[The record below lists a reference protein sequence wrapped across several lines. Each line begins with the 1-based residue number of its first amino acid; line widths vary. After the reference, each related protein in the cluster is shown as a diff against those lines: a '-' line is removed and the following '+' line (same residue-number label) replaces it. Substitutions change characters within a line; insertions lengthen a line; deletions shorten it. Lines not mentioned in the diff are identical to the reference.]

1 MRLDKLLTTAGLTRA
16 QAKRAVAEGRAR
28 VNGEAVR
35 DAGLRVDGAEVLL
48 DGRPVTEPGEVYWM
62 LNKPAGVLTA
72 VRDARE
78 KTAFALLP
86 EDVRRREPSPI
97 GRLDRDVTGLLL
109 FTTHGELLHRLISP
123 RYAVEKVYIA
133 RVEGTPDASDAEN
146 LAAGIAFS
154 DFTARPAR
162 LEVLEEGL
170 VRLTVTEGRYH
181 EVKRLLAAVGH
192 PVLSLARE
200 AMGGVSLDAA
210 LDAGEGRPLTGDEI
224 ARLFRAAQL
233 DAEQKD
239 HA

>member
-28 VNGEAVR
+28 VNGEPVR
-35 DAGLRVDGAEVLL
+35 DAGLRVDGKQVLL

-86 EDVRRREPSPI
+86 EEVRRREPSPI

-133 RVEGTPDASDAEN
+133 RVEGTPDASDAEK

-192 PVLSLARE
+192 PVSSLARA
-200 AMGGVSLDAA
+200 AMGGVYLDAA
-210 LDAGEGRPLTGDEI
+210 LKAGEGRPLTDDEV
-224 ARLFRAAQL
+224 ARLLRAARL
-233 DAEQKD
+233 EANNHE
-239 HA
+239 

>member
-1 MRLDKLLTTAGLTRA
+1 MRLDKLLTAAGLTRA

-35 DAGLRVDGAEVLL
+35 DPGLRVDGKQVLL
-48 DGRPVTEPGEVYWM
+48 DGRPVSEPGEVYWM

-86 EDVRRREPSPI
+86 EEVRRREPSPI

-133 RVEGTPDASDAEN
+133 RVEGTPDASDAEK

-192 PVLSLARE
+192 PVSSLARA
-200 AMGGVSLDAA
+200 AMGGVYLDAA
-210 LDAGEGRPLTGDEI
+210 LKAGEGRPLTDDEV
-224 ARLFRAAQL
+224 ARLLRAARL
-233 DAEQKD
+233 EANNHE
-239 HA
+239 

>member
-35 DAGLRVDGAEVLL
+35 DAGLRVDGKQVLL

-72 VRDARE
+72 VRDAWE

-133 RVEGTPDASDAEN
+133 RVEGTPDASDAEK

-192 PVLSLARE
+192 PVSSLARA
-200 AMGGVSLDAA
+200 AMGGVYLDAA
-210 LDAGEGRPLTGDEI
+210 LKAGEGRPLTDDEV
-224 ARLFRAAQL
+224 ARLLRAARL
-233 DAEQKD
+233 EANNHE
-239 HA
+239 

>member
-1 MRLDKLLTTAGLTRA
+1 MRLDKLLTAAGLTRA

-35 DAGLRVDGAEVLL
+35 DAGMRVDGAEVLL
-48 DGRPVTEPGEVYWM
+48 DGKPVTEPGEVYWM
-62 LNKPAGVLTA
+62 LHKPAGVLTA

-97 GRLDRDVTGLLL
+97 GRLDKDVTGLLL

-133 RVEGTPDASDAEN
+133 RVEGTPDASDAET
-146 LAAGIAFS
+146 LAAGVAFS

-162 LEVLEEGL
+162 LEVLKEGL

>member
-35 DAGLRVDGAEVLL
+35 DAGLRVDGKQVLL
-48 DGRPVTEPGEVYWM
+48 DGRPVSEPGEVYWM

-86 EDVRRREPSPI
+86 EDVCRREPSPI

-133 RVEGTPDASDAEN
+133 RVEGTPDASDAEK

-192 PVLSLARE
+192 PVSSLARA
-200 AMGGVSLDAA
+200 AMGGVYLDAA
-210 LDAGEGRPLTGDEI
+210 LKAGEGRPLTDDEV
-224 ARLFRAAQL
+224 ARLLRAARL
-233 DAEQKD
+233 EANNHE
-239 HA
+239 

>member
-35 DAGLRVDGAEVLL
+35 DAGLRVDGKQVLL

-86 EDVRRREPSPI
+86 EEVRRREPSPI

-133 RVEGTPDASDAEN
+133 RVEGTPDASDAEK

-192 PVLSLARE
+192 PVSSLARA
-200 AMGGVSLDAA
+200 AMGGVYLDAA
-210 LDAGEGRPLTGDEI
+210 LKAGEGRPLTDDEV
-224 ARLFRAAQL
+224 ARLLRAARL
-233 DAEQKD
+233 EANNHE
-239 HA
+239 

>member
-1 MRLDKLLTTAGLTRA
+1 M
-16 QAKRAVAEGRAR
+16 
-28 VNGEAVR
+28 
-35 DAGLRVDGAEVLL
+35 
-48 DGRPVTEPGEVYWM
+48 
-62 LNKPAGVLTA
+62 
-72 VRDARE
+72 
-78 KTAFALLP
+78 
-86 EDVRRREPSPI
+86 
-97 GRLDRDVTGLLL
+97 
-109 FTTHGELLHRLISP
+109 
-123 RYAVEKVYIA
+123 
-133 RVEGTPDASDAEN
+133 
-146 LAAGIAFS
+146 
-154 DFTARPAR
+154 
-162 LEVLEEGL
+162 LEVLEAGL

>member
-35 DAGLRVDGAEVLL
+35 DAGLRVDGKQVLL
-48 DGRPVTEPGEVYWM
+48 DGRPVSEPGEVYWM

-86 EDVRRREPSPI
+86 EEVRRREPSPI

-133 RVEGTPDASDAEN
+133 RVEGTPDASDAEK

-192 PVLSLARE
+192 PVSSLARA
-200 AMGGVSLDAA
+200 AMGGVYLDAA
-210 LDAGEGRPLTGDEI
+210 LKAGEGRPLTDDEV
-224 ARLFRAAQL
+224 ARLLRAARL
-233 DAEQKD
+233 EANNHE
-239 HA
+239 

>member
-1 MRLDKLLTTAGLTRA
+1 MRLDKLLTAAGLTRA
-16 QAKRAVAEGRAR
+16 QANRAVAEGRAR

-35 DAGLRVDGAEVLL
+35 DAGLRVDGKQVLL
-48 DGRPVTEPGEVYWM
+48 DGRPVSEPGEVYWM

-86 EDVRRREPSPI
+86 EEVRRREPSPI

-133 RVEGTPDASDAEN
+133 RVEGTPDASDAEK

-192 PVLSLARE
+192 PVSSLARA
-200 AMGGVSLDAA
+200 AMGGVYLDAA
-210 LDAGEGRPLTGDEI
+210 LKAGEGRPLTDDEV
-224 ARLFRAAQL
+224 ARLLRAARL
-233 DAEQKD
+233 EANNHE
-239 HA
+239 

>member
-35 DAGLRVDGAEVLL
+35 DAGLRVDGKQVLL
-48 DGRPVTEPGEVYWM
+48 DGRPVSEPGEVYWM

-133 RVEGTPDASDAEN
+133 RYSKKVLVMNQSRLFMYADVAEVFEHADQIAAMGLSVPQITRIFHRLSAEGYP
-146 LAAGIAFS
+146 
-154 DFTARPAR
+154 
-162 LEVLEEGL
+162 
-170 VRLTVTEGRYH
+170 VRRNIYDMQRAKDEIL
-181 EVKRLLAAVGH
+181 RLLSERGKA
-192 PVLSLARE
+192 
-200 AMGGVSLDAA
+200 
-210 LDAGEGRPLTGDEI
+210 
-224 ARLFRAAQL
+224 
-233 DAEQKD
+233 
-239 HA
+239 

>member
-28 VNGEAVR
+28 VNGEPVR
-35 DAGLRVDGAEVLL
+35 DAGLRVDGKQVLL
-48 DGRPVTEPGEVYWM
+48 DGRPVSEPGEVYWM

-109 FTTHGELLHRLISP
+109 VTTHGELLHRLISP

-192 PVLSLARE
+192 PVSSLARA
-200 AMGGVSLDAA
+200 AMGGVYLDAA
-210 LDAGEGRPLTGDEI
+210 LKAGEGRPLTDDEV
-224 ARLFRAAQL
+224 ARLLRAARL
-233 DAEQKD
+233 EANNHE
-239 HA
+239 

>member
-16 QAKRAVAEGRAR
+16 QANRAVAEGRAR

-35 DAGLRVDGAEVLL
+35 DAGLRVDGKQVLL
-48 DGRPVTEPGEVYWM
+48 DGRPVSEPGEVYWM

-133 RVEGTPDASDAEN
+133 RVEGTPDASDAEK

-192 PVLSLARE
+192 PVSSLARA
-200 AMGGVSLDAA
+200 AMGGVYLDAA
-210 LDAGEGRPLTGDEI
+210 LKAGEGRPLTDDEV
-224 ARLFRAAQL
+224 ARLLRAARL
-233 DAEQKD
+233 EANNHE
-239 HA
+239 

>member
-28 VNGEAVR
+28 VNGETVR
-35 DAGLRVDGAEVLL
+35 DAGLRVDGKQVLL
-48 DGRPVTEPGEVYWM
+48 DGRPVSEPGEVYWM

-133 RVEGTPDASDAEN
+133 RVEGTPDASDAEK

-192 PVLSLARE
+192 PVSSLARA
-200 AMGGVSLDAA
+200 AMGGVYLDAA
-210 LDAGEGRPLTGDEI
+210 LKAGEGRPLTDDEV
-224 ARLFRAAQL
+224 ARLLRAARL
-233 DAEQKD
+233 EANNHE
-239 HA
+239 

>member
-35 DAGLRVDGAEVLL
+35 DAGLRVDGKQVLL
-48 DGRPVTEPGEVYWM
+48 DGRPVSEPGEVYWM

-192 PVLSLARE
+192 PVSSLARA
-200 AMGGVSLDAA
+200 AMGGVYLDAA
-210 LDAGEGRPLTGDEI
+210 LKAGEGRPLTDDEV
-224 ARLFRAAQL
+224 ARLLRAARL
-233 DAEQKD
+233 EANNHE
-239 HA
+239 

>member
-1 MRLDKLLTTAGLTRA
+1 MRSCRRTCAA
-16 QAKRAVAEGRAR
+16 AS
-28 VNGEAVR
+28 
-35 DAGLRVDGAEVLL
+35 LR
-48 DGRPVTEPGEVYWM
+48 
-62 LNKPAGVLTA
+62 
-72 VRDARE
+72 
-78 KTAFALLP
+78 
-86 EDVRRREPSPI
+86 PI

-133 RVEGTPDASDAEN
+133 RVEGTPDALDAEK

-162 LEVLEEGL
+162 LDVLEEGL

-192 PVLSLARE
+192 PVLALARE
-200 AMGGVSLDAA
+200 AMGGVFLDGA
-210 LDAGEGRPLTGDEI
+210 LKAGDGRPLTGDEI
-224 ARLFRAAQL
+224 ARLFRAAHL

>member
-28 VNGEAVR
+28 VNGEVAR
-35 DAGLRVDGAEVLL
+35 DAGLRVDGMQVLL
-48 DGRPVTEPGEVYWM
+48 DGRPVSEPGEVYWM

-133 RVEGTPDASDAEN
+133 RVEGTPDASDAEK

-192 PVLSLARE
+192 PVSSLARA
-200 AMGGVSLDAA
+200 AMGGVYLDAA
-210 LDAGEGRPLTGDEI
+210 LKAGEGRPLTDDEV
-224 ARLFRAAQL
+224 ARLLRAARL
-233 DAEQKD
+233 EANNHE
-239 HA
+239 

>member
-28 VNGEAVR
+28 VNGEPVR
-35 DAGLRVDGAEVLL
+35 DAGLRVDGKQVLL
-48 DGRPVTEPGEVYWM
+48 DGRPVSEPGEVYWM

-86 EDVRRREPSPI
+86 EEVRRREPSPI

-133 RVEGTPDASDAEN
+133 RVEGTPDASDAEK

-192 PVLSLARE
+192 PVSSLARA
-200 AMGGVSLDAA
+200 AMGGVYLDAA
-210 LDAGEGRPLTGDEI
+210 LKAGEGRPLTDDEV
-224 ARLFRAAQL
+224 ARLLRAARL
-233 DAEQKD
+233 EANNHE
-239 HA
+239 

>member
-1 MRLDKLLTTAGLTRA
+1 MRLDKLLTAAGLTRA
-16 QAKRAVAEGRAR
+16 QAKRAVAEGQAR

-35 DAGLRVDGAEVLL
+35 DAGLRVDGKQVLL
-48 DGRPVTEPGEVYWM
+48 DGRPVSEPGEVYWM

-133 RVEGTPDASDAEN
+133 RVEGTPDASDAEK

-192 PVLSLARE
+192 PVSSLARA
-200 AMGGVSLDAA
+200 AMGGVYLDAA
-210 LDAGEGRPLTGDEI
+210 LKAGEGRPLTDDEV
-224 ARLFRAAQL
+224 ARLLRAARL
-233 DAEQKD
+233 EANNHE
-239 HA
+239 

>member
-1 MRLDKLLTTAGLTRA
+1 MRLDKLLTAAGLTRA

-35 DAGLRVDGAEVLL
+35 DAGLRVDGKQVLL
-48 DGRPVTEPGEVYWM
+48 DERPVSEPGEVYWM

-133 RVEGTPDASDAEN
+133 RVEGTPDASDAEK

-192 PVLSLARE
+192 PVSSLARA
-200 AMGGVSLDAA
+200 AMGGVYLDAA
-210 LDAGEGRPLTGDEI
+210 LKAGEGRPLTDDEV
-224 ARLFRAAQL
+224 ARLLRAARL
-233 DAEQKD
+233 EANNHE
-239 HA
+239 

>member
-35 DAGLRVDGAEVLL
+35 DAGLRVDGKQVLL
-48 DGRPVTEPGEVYWM
+48 DGRPVSEPGEVYWM

-97 GRLDRDVTGLLL
+97 GRLDKDVTGLLL

-123 RYAVEKVYIA
+123 KYAVEKVYIA
-133 RVEGTPDASDAEN
+133 RVEGTPDALDAEK

-154 DFTARPAR
+154 DFTARPAW

-192 PVLSLARE
+192 PVSSLARA
-200 AMGGVSLDAA
+200 AMGGVYLDAA
-210 LDAGEGRPLTGDEI
+210 LKAGDGRPLTDDEV
-224 ARLFRAAQL
+224 ARLLRAARL
-233 DAEQKD
+233 EANNHE
-239 HA
+239 

>member
-28 VNGEAVR
+28 VNGEPVR
-35 DAGLRVDGAEVLL
+35 DAGLRVDGKQVLL

-133 RVEGTPDASDAEN
+133 RVEGTPDASDAEK

-192 PVLSLARE
+192 PVSSLARA
-200 AMGGVSLDAA
+200 AMGGVYLDAA
-210 LDAGEGRPLTGDEI
+210 LKAGEGRPLTDDEV
-224 ARLFRAAQL
+224 ARLLRAARL
-233 DAEQKD
+233 EANNHE
-239 HA
+239 

>member
-1 MRLDKLLTTAGLTRA
+1 MRLDKLLTAAGLTRA

-28 VNGEAVR
+28 VNGEVAR
-35 DAGLRVDGAEVLL
+35 DAGLRVDGAQVLL

-62 LNKPAGVLTA
+62 LHKPAGVLTA

-78 KTAFALLP
+78 KTAFSLLP
-86 EDVRRREPSPI
+86 EAVRRREPSPI

-123 RYAVEKVYIA
+123 KYAVEKVYIA
-133 RVEGTPDASDAEN
+133 RVEGTPDEAAARK
-146 LAAGIAFS
+146 LAAGVAFA

-162 LEVLEEGL
+162 LEVLGECL

-192 PVLSLARE
+192 PVLALRRE
-200 AMGGVSLDAA
+200 SMGGVTLDAS
-210 LDAGEGRPLTGDEI
+210 LDAGESRPLTDEETGC
-224 ARLFRAAQL
+224 LFRAAKL
-233 DAEQKD
+233 ERN
-239 HA
+239 

>member
-1 MRLDKLLTTAGLTRA
+1 MRLDKLLTAAGLTRA

-35 DAGLRVDGAEVLL
+35 DAGLRVDGKQVLL
-48 DGRPVTEPGEVYWM
+48 DGRPVSEPGEVYWM

-133 RVEGTPDASDAEN
+133 RVEGTPDASDAEK

-192 PVLSLARE
+192 PVSSLARA
-200 AMGGVSLDAA
+200 AMGGVYLDAA
-210 LDAGEGRPLTGDEI
+210 LKAGEGRPLTDDEV
-224 ARLFRAAQL
+224 ARLLRAARL
-233 DAEQKD
+233 EANNHE
-239 HA
+239 

>member
-35 DAGLRVDGAEVLL
+35 DAGLRVDGKQVLL
-48 DGRPVTEPGEVYWM
+48 DGRPVSEPGEVYWM

-133 RVEGTPDASDAEN
+133 RVEGTPDASDAEK

-192 PVLSLARE
+192 PVSSLARA
-200 AMGGVSLDAA
+200 AMGGVYLDAA
-210 LDAGEGRPLTGDEI
+210 LKAGEGRPLTDDEV
-224 ARLFRAAQL
+224 ARLLRAARL
-233 DAEQKD
+233 EANNHE
-239 HA
+239 